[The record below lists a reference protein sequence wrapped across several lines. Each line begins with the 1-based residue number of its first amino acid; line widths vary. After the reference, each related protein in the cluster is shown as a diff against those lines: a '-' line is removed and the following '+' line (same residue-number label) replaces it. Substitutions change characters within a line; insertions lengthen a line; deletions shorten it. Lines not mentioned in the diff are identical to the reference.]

1 MHQKVKKIT
10 NNEQNKEAK
19 LTKNYHNEQ
28 NKVEPV
34 PE

>member
-19 LTKNYHNEQ
+19 LTIKDAKKLPQ
-28 NKVEPV
+28 
-34 PE
+34 